1 MAQGYLV
8 YLDFGLEG
16 PCDIEGVT
24 ISCTNS
30 FPLDHCSTV
39 CSTFESTSI
48 VLWGMERVA
57 RAVSMRNFNS
67 NSKMENSS
75 SNIQWE
81 RMRSP

>member
-1 MAQGYLV
+1 MAQVYLV

-16 PCDIEGVT
+16 PGDIEGVT
-24 ISCTNS
+24 TSCTNC

-48 VLWGMERVA
+48 VLWGIERVA

-75 SNIQWE
+75 SNIQ
-81 RMRSP
+81 

>member
-1 MAQGYLV
+1 MAQGYLI

-16 PCDIEGVT
+16 PGDIEGVT
-24 ISCTNS
+24 TSCTNC